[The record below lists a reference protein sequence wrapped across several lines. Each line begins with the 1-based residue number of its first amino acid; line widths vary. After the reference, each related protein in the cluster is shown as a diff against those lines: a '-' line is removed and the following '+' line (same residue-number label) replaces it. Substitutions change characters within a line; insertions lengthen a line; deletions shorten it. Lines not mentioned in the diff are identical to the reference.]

1 MNKPQKVRISSLTT
15 LVGRIAIA
23 SALIWAVALVGGGLW
38 RILRRPPVQLS
49 VQSSPAVEISQVQ
62 NVPSGL
68 FSYGGS
74 NSWAPIRLKVDSA
87 IQSEKLGFQLRF
99 VQPNTALSNSNTA
112 IQMLIEDQLS
122 FVQSDRPIALAEYRQ
137 AEQRGFKLKQIPVAI
152 DGIAIAVN
160 PSLKIPGLTLAQLRG
175 IYTGAISN
183 WRSLGGPDLAITLF
197 SSPKNDGTAQFY
209 SNEVLSNRAFA
220 PNIEIISTTTQAI
233 RRLSETPGG
242 IYYASASILVPQCS
256 IKTVPIG
263 RDADRFVNP
272 QKEPVR
278 SNADCVEHRHQVN
291 LAAFR
296 SGQYPIARYLYVVIR
311 ENNQIETRAGN
322 AYAEFLLTN
331 QGQEAIAKAGFVR
344 IR

>member
-1 MNKPQKVRISSLTT
+1 MNKPQKARINSLAT
-15 LVGRIAIA
+15 LVGRMAIA

-38 RILRRPPVQLS
+38 QILRRPPHQS
-49 VQSSPAVEISQVQ
+49 VQSFPATEISQVQ

-74 NSWAPIRLKVDSA
+74 NTWAPIRLKVDSA

-99 VQPNTALSNSNTA
+99 VQPVAALSNSNTA
-112 IQMLIEDQLS
+112 IQMLIDDQLS
-122 FVQSDRPIALAEYRQ
+122 FVQSDRPITPTEYRQ
-137 AEQRGFKLKQIPVAI
+137 AAQRGFKLKQIPVAI

-160 PSLKIPGLTLAQLRG
+160 PSLNIPGLTLAQLRG
-175 IYTGAISN
+175 IYTGAISS
-183 WRSLGGPDLAITLF
+183 WRSLGGPDLEITLF
-197 SSPKNDGTAQFY
+197 SSPKNDGTAQFF
-209 SNEVLSNRAFA
+209 SNEVLGNKAFA

-233 RRLSETPGG
+233 RRLSKTPGG
-242 IYYASASILVPQCS
+242 IYYASASTLVPQCS

-263 RDADRFVNP
+263 RNADRFVNP
-272 QKEPVR
+272 QKELVQ
-278 SNADCVEHRHQVN
+278 SNADCVEDRNQVN
-291 LAAFR
+291 LEAFR
-296 SGQYPIARYLYVVIR
+296 SSQYPIARYLYVVIK

-322 AYAEFLLTN
+322 TYAEFLLTN